1 MEVTMPS
8 GEEAQ
13 ACSWCPFS
21 EGSIISALG
30 NPSDPIPMPACEE
43 HWLCREGKL
52 ALPPLPAPT
61 QLSLALHWDQ
71 RHLRSQH
78 LIMELLQFRSPVPS
92 FSRVQGE
99 VTARLLSW
107 YLESPSR

>member
-1 MEVTMPS
+1 MDVPMPS

-30 NPSDPIPMPACEE
+30 NPSDPIPMPVCEE
-43 HWLCREGKL
+43 HWLCHEGKL
-52 ALPPLPAPT
+52 ALPPRSSHLLCIGTRGTYGVT
-61 QLSLALHWDQ
+61 Q
-71 RHLRSQH
+71 R
-78 LIMELLQFRSPVPS
+78 LIMELLQFRSPAPL

-107 YLESPSR
+107 CLESPSR

>member
-1 MEVTMPS
+1 MDVPMPS

-43 HWLCREGKL
+43 HWLCHEGKL

-71 RHLRSQH
+71 RHLYPAFDHGVTS
-78 LIMELLQFRSPVPS
+78 
-92 FSRVQGE
+92 VQKPCAIVLKG
-99 VTARLLSW
+99 AG
-107 YLESPSR
+107 